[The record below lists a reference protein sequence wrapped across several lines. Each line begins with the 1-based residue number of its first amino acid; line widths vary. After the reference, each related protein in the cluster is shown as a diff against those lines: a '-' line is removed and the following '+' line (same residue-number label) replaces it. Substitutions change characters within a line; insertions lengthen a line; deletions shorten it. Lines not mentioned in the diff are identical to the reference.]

1 MRLSAML
8 LAGAGCLV
16 LTACSPAPEAPA
28 EPVAEA
34 AQAPYGP
41 GPDHVEGEPF
51 DAVVSGAATW
61 EGGTL
66 PETARLIVEVR
77 DLTRPPEGGDLL
89 LKEEFPVTPGSPAA
103 FSGTVSK
110 FDLIP
115 GGNLVLRARIQ
126 DGYAILLTSDGDV
139 DIADSGETAGLD
151 VPLLNPEDL
160 ARGRPAQM
168 ITPEGKSYVCG
179 GEALIIAL
187 EAGAAYVTFTDGTS
201 VKLDL
206 IEPAIPTTFQFT
218 NGRFVVESRQG
229 TLGPPEI
236 FFGRGRAALSG
247 CLLAG

>member
-16 LTACSPAPEAPA
+16 LAACSPAPETPA
-28 EPVAEA
+28 EPMAEA

-41 GPDHVEGEPF
+41 GPDHVDGETF

-61 EGGTL
+61 EDGTL

-89 LKEEFPVTPGSPAA
+89 LKEEFPVTSGSPAA

-151 VPLLNPEDL
+151 VPLFNPDDL
-160 ARGRPAQM
+160 AREIPRPM
-168 ITPEGKSYVCG
+168 ITPGGTAYICG
-179 GEALIIAL
+179 GERVTIAL
-187 EAGAAYVTFTDGTS
+187 EAGAAYVTFSDGNS
-201 VKLDL
+201 AKLDKL
-206 IEPAIPTTFQFT
+206 DAVLGGSAQFT
-218 NGRFVVESRQG
+218 NGRFVVEQTGAGIR
-229 TLGPPEI
+229 
-236 FFGRGRAALSG
+236 FGRGRATPMACTEG
-247 CLLAG
+247 